1 MKWGYQDNFKPVYFF
16 LGKYFERTKT
26 QISQNQPTKT
36 KIVEQKKNNGNGIL
50 RAQKLLRGWKSF
62 VWVLVLFVR
71 AKYFRKKTKQT
82 RNCLDNLNSLYY
94 FVILT
99 YKTKHC
105 VGFFAQT
112 CKTKQTTNK
121 SLLLR
126 ARKKVSISI
135 SFQT

>member
-1 MKWGYQDNFKPVYFF
+1 MRLSRQFQACLFFSRKIFWAYKNVNQPKPTN
-16 LGKYFERTKT
+16 KSKNSRTKKK
-26 QISQNQPTKT
+26 QRQRYFACTKT
-36 KIVEQKKNNGNGIL
+36 SKGVKIVC
-50 RAQKLLRGWKSF
+50 R
-62 VWVLVLFVR
+62 VLVLFVR

>member
-1 MKWGYQDNFKPVYFF
+1 MRLSRQFRACLFF
-16 LGKYFERTKT
+16 SRKIFWAYKNA
-26 QISQNQPTKT
+26 NQPKPTNKNKNSRT
-36 KIVEQKKNNGNGIL
+36 KKNNGNGIL

>member
-1 MKWGYQDNFKPVYFF
+1 MRLSRQFQACLFF
-16 LGKYFERTKT
+16 SRKIFWAYKKA
-26 QISQNQPTKT
+26 NQPKPTNKK

-50 RAQKLLRGWKSF
+50 RAQKLLRGWKLF